1 MALDLSKLNKLKE
14 QIEEKQS
21 DSSVI
26 YLNQIGK
33 DNKPKEI
40 YFLML
45 DVTEKHDG
53 LFCQP
58 EISWFYDGERVLS
71 PASVGLPCKG
81 FELYEEIQQLRANP
95 QIKEILKDYTSFNF
109 SESYVFPVIEL
120 EWTNNAF
127 VSKGLKFAVAT
138 PAMIVQINGMIQSPM
153 ADPEDWTKYIIRCYS
168 EQKPGNQKGRNYF
181 FEQSKKT
188 YTLTEGELAAL
199 SEVDMVKSVKER
211 MDSSEYCEAML
222 RWKFEG
228 ADKPV
233 KAGETAKQEPAKP
246 KSSLADALRKK
257 I

>member
-33 DNKPKEI
+33 DNKPKEV

-45 DVTEKHDG
+45 DVCEKHDG

-58 EISWFYDGERVLS
+58 EYSWFFDGERVLS
-71 PASVGLPCKG
+71 PSSVGLPCSG
-81 FELYEEIQQLRANP
+81 RELWDEIQQLRSNP
-95 QIKEILKDYTSFNF
+95 QIKEILKDFKSFNF

-120 EWTNNAF
+120 EWDGKDF

-138 PAMIVQINGMIQSPM
+138 PNMIIQINEMIQSPM
-153 ADPEDWTKYIIRCYS
+153 ADPNDWTKYIIRCHS
-168 EQKPGNQKGRNYF
+168 QPKPGNQNGRNYF

-188 YTLTEGELAAL
+188 YTLTEVELAAL

-211 MDSSEYCEAML
+211 MDTSEYCESML

-233 KAGETAKQEPAKP
+233 KAGEAAKQEPAKP
-246 KSSLADALRKK
+246 KSSLAAALSGKK
-257 I
+257 